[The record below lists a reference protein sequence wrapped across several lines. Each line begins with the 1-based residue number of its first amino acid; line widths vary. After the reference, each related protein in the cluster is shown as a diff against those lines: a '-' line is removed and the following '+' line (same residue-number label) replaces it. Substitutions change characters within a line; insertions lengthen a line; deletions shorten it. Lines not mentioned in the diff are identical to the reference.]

1 MGRRRARR
9 LPGGVRQRV
18 TVYTTAFLV
27 GLGIGSVYA
36 LVAMGYAL
44 VYSSVG
50 VFNLAQGDLVTLGGL
65 LTATFVVTLR
75 WPALAAVFPVVAIV
89 AVFSVVLQRVTIAPF
104 SNKGPTSFG
113 WFIATLG
120 ASVAIENG
128 AQILWGS
135 NPVPVPSLTSLQHVG
150 IAGAPIETEY
160 LIVFGLAVVATV
172 AIWYCQSR
180 TLLGKIW
187 AATAEDPVGA
197 QVRGINTARVGL
209 VAFVIAAVISALA
222 GFVTVPITG
231 AIWNAGASLT
241 LYAFAAV
248 CIGGFGSPVGPL
260 AGGLI
265 VGVAQSESTV
275 TIPAGYQ
282 SSVALGLLLLVL
294 LIKPSGLFGQRLE
307 RVV

>member
-1 MGRRRARR
+1 M
-9 LPGGVRQRV
+9 
-18 TVYTTAFLV
+18 TVYLTAFFA

-44 VYSSVG
+44 VYSSSG
-50 VFNLAQGDLVTLGGL
+50 VFNLAQGDIVTLGGL

-75 WPALAAVFPVVAIV
+75 WPALAAVFPVVAII
-89 AVFSVVLQRVTIAPF
+89 AVFSVVQQKVTIAPF
-104 SNKGPTSFG
+104 ANQGPASFG

-135 NPVPVPSLTSLQHVG
+135 QPVPVPSLTSLASVHIGSSPVE
-150 IAGAPIETEY
+150 PEY
-160 LIVFGLAVVATV
+160 LIVFGLAVAASVAL
-172 AIWYCQSR
+172 WYCQSR

-187 AATAEDPVGA
+187 SATAEDTVGA
-197 QVRGINTARVGL
+197 RVRGINTARVGL
-209 VAFVIAAVISALA
+209 GAFVIAAVVSALA
-222 GFVTVPITG
+222 GFITVPLTG

-241 LYAFAAV
+241 LYAFAAIS
-248 CIGGFGSPVGPL
+248 IGGFGSPFGPL

-265 VGVAQSESTV
+265 VGVAQSESAV
-275 TIPAGYQ
+275 SIPAGYQ
-282 SSVALGLLLLVL
+282 SSIALGLLLLVL
-294 LIKPSGLFGQRLE
+294 LLRPAGLLGQRLE